1 ETAFRFA
8 IQSPSQPTF
17 QPSTSTPPNPLAAAK
32 SMYRFVFAVVAPCLG
47 PELHVIVP
55 MCMPHQMPTYFIGL
69 IQLVLW
75 MTLGGLR
82 LRPSTDGARSVA
94 RSASWIVR
102 HGVTNGV
109 WPRTLIPSAIGARAA
124 RSVVDCM
131 RGPARNMRA

>member
-1 ETAFRFA
+1 MTVFFF
-8 IQSPSQPTF
+8 F
-17 QPSTSTPPNPLAAAK
+17 QAEDGIRDLTVTGVQTCALPI
-32 SMYRFVFAVVAPCLG
+32 LG

-69 IQLVLW
+69 IQLVFS

-82 LRPSTDGARSVA
+82 FRPSTDGARSVA

-109 WPRTLIPSAIGARAA
+109 RPRTLIPSA
-124 RSVVDCM
+124 
-131 RGPARNMRA
+131 